1 LILKNANVIKTYSQ
15 ILAQLKLNQEISQE
29 NDLKNKLKIKIKL
42 QKDKMKMTNSPT
54 IKKVRRFFSEKK
66 ILWRTKTLTFFMIV
80 FFILFFCRKIY
91 FLSKKAFFFFVI
103 YLFTDF
109 VLKNDVKKQWQKEQS

>member
-42 QKDKMKMTNSPT
+42 QKDKMKITNSPT
-54 IKKVRRFFSEKK
+54 IKKVRRFFREKNT
-66 ILWRTKTLTFFMIV
+66 WRTKTLTFFMIV
-80 FFILFFCRKIY
+80 FILFFCRKIY

>member
-15 ILAQLKLNQEISQE
+15 ILSQLKLNQEISQE
-29 NDLKNKLKIKIKL
+29 NNLKNKLKIKIKL

-80 FFILFFCRKIY
+80 FLFYFFAEKFIFFPKKLF
-91 FLSKKAFFFFVI
+91 S
-103 YLFTDF
+103 
-109 VLKNDVKKQWQKEQS
+109 SS